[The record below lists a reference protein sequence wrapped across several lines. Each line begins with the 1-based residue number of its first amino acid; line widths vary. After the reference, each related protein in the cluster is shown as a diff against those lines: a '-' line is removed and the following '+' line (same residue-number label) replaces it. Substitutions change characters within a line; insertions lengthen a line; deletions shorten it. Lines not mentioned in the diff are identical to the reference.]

1 MNNPGRERTLQERR
15 GLRLNENKK
24 ETFIKEISMKKTLL
38 IIAGIVFLAICAF
51 QFADSS
57 PVFATDQ
64 PAVQAPEEDSAAVE
78 EGEEAVE
85 GEVPPP
91 EEGAAEEEPL
101 EEEAPEG
108 EEGEVQDSGDQ
119 G

>member
-1 MNNPGRERTLQERR
+1 
-15 GLRLNENKK
+15 
-24 ETFIKEISMKKTLL
+24 MKKTLL

-51 QFADSS
+51 QFVGST

-64 PAVQAPEEDSAAVE
+64 PAVETPAGDDAAAE

-91 EEGAAEEEPL
+91 EEGTAEEEPL

>member
-1 MNNPGRERTLQERR
+1 L
-15 GLRLNENKK
+15 NKK
-24 ETFIKEISMKKTLL
+24 IETTIKERSMKKSLI

-51 QFADSS
+51 QFVGST
-57 PVFATDQ
+57 PVSATDQ
-64 PAVQAPEEDSAAVE
+64 PPVIQPAPSGDEAAPAEEA
-78 EGEEAVE
+78 EEAVE

-91 EEGAAEEEPL
+91 EEGAVEETPA

-108 EEGEVQDSGDQ
+108 EEGEEMKDSGDQ